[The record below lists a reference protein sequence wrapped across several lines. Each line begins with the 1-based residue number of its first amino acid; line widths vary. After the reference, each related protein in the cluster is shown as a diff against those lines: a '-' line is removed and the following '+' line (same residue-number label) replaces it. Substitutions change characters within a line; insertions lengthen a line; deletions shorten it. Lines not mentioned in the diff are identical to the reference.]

1 MELMK
6 DQEIYQKLGELL
18 WSIMPEDALEIYF
31 IGCIYPDYSAGGAEW
46 LTKERKII
54 SFEMG
59 QRPYEIEDQ
68 IINLIESLRLLDIF
82 KEKWTHFKITLTNSR
97 KFSTEFGYIPREDS
111 WVNLYMKAVSDLK
124 EEELDEYNI
133 PHDEWEKRVTLKEK
147 NKK

>member
-31 IGCIYPDYSAGGAEW
+31 IGCIYPNYSAGGAEW

-59 QRPYEIEDQ
+59 
-68 IINLIESLRLLDIF
+68 
-82 KEKWTHFKITLTNSR
+82 
-97 KFSTEFGYIPREDS
+97 
-111 WVNLYMKAVSDLK
+111 
-124 EEELDEYNI
+124 
-133 PHDEWEKRVTLKEK
+133 
-147 NKK
+147 